1 MAKQRI
7 AFMLCRISTPEQSL
21 ESQENMLLQIAE
33 DAGFH
38 VPQEFIFREQK
49 TGYDDFDDDR
59 RSIVELRNAIILNK
73 PEAIFCLELSR
84 MSRNAIKLQK
94 YIYEFSVNPK
104 IPLYFG
110 DYDMWT
116 INPTTGDR
124 IDENILKLI
133 GAAEHVQKERERIRE
148 RTMRGRKS
156 AASKG
161 RYTGHLADGYKVEVN
176 KKFEKE
182 IKIDENRAP
191 IIKRIFEL
199 YLNHSTNE
207 VRDILNAE
215 HIPTTNKYRSTS
227 SDFNYKLEHKNKTG
241 DTIKREQDLW
251 TGNSV
256 RQILK
261 NQWYIGKRS
270 FMGVDYPV
278 EAIIDNETWQ
288 SVQEKLRSYPI
299 IVKKGKNQF
308 LLKDLLYCS
317 CGRKMYGHFQGLNNH
332 YYCSSAHAGKQKCK
346 TRGISKENA
355 ESILH
360 QVIHQ
365 RLIYQVFNDA
375 YTEDESPLTKLLQ
388 IDRKS
393 LENERQKIVA
403 YKGIIEDTE
412 EQIEEKRRQLRKT
425 RLLIIE
431 SKSEEDDIEYRN
443 EKLRIEREIKELEKR
458 INEYNNAIRRI
469 NRGIETRK
477 SAKTIVDK
485 VADCTL
491 EEFRE
496 FLCVA
501 IEKITL
507 FNANK
512 TTSILRVDYANG
524 EREEVIY
531 SPQRYK
537 DRYMLLTK
545 RSYTPTLEDKLNSD
559 LSNWRMLSIYLDE
572 YMHDNVRYDEYKQK
586 IVFEGKGIYQSGNV
600 AFIVCKELYRE
611 RKEILKDKYDITLQ
625 FNEIEDEVDVDTFLS
640 MFINDLGH
648 SYQKTIISTDRADE
662 IREYHKTYRKKYNTG
677 KPSSEPYINRDEL
690 YEEINAKRK
699 RLYNKIYKIK
709 QKKTLS
715 DKEKNEQIRII
726 KKQLKELRLQINY
739 KKESDRAL
747 KILHKLR
754 KTE

>member
-1 MAKQRI
+1 MTKRRI
-7 AFMLCRISTPEQSL
+7 GFMLCRISTPEQSL

-73 PEAIFCLELSR
+73 PDAIFCLELSR

-94 YIYEFSVNPK
+94 YIYEFSVTPK

-110 DYDMWT
+110 DFDLWT
-116 INPTTGDR
+116 INPTTGER

-133 GAAEHVQKERERIRE
+133 GAAESVQRERERIRE

-182 IKIDENRAP
+182 IKIDVNRAQ

-270 FMGVDYPV
+270 FMGVEYPV

-332 YYCSSAHAGKQKCK
+332 YYCSSAHAGKHKCN

-365 RLIYQVFNDA
+365 RLIYQVFSDA
-375 YTEDESPLTKLLQ
+375 FSEDESPLTKLLR
-388 IDRKS
+388 IDNKS
-393 LENERQKIVA
+393 LESERQKIGA
-403 YKGIIEDTE
+403 FKGIIKDSE
-412 EQIEEKRRQLRKT
+412 EQIEEKKRQLSKT
-425 RLLIIE
+425 RLLIIQ
-431 SKSEEDDIEYRN
+431 SKSEEEETDYKNIQNTIEN
-443 EKLRIEREIKELEKR
+443 EIKELGER
-458 INEYNNAIRRI
+458 ITEYNSAIRRI
-469 NRGIETRK
+469 NRSIETRK
-477 SAKTIVDK
+477 SAKNIVDK
-485 VADCTL
+485 VSDCTL

-496 FLCVA
+496 FICVA

-507 FNANK
+507 YNANK
-512 TTSILRVDYANG
+512 NTSILRIDYANG

-537 DRYMLLTK
+537 NRYILLTK
-545 RSYTPTLEDKLNSD
+545 RGYTPPLEENGNSD
-559 LSNWRMLSIYLDE
+559 LIKWRMTNLVFNE
-572 YMHDNVRYDEYKQK
+572 YMHDDVCYDEHKQK
-586 IVFEGKGIYQSGNV
+586 VVFEGKGIYHSGNV
-600 AFIVCKELYRE
+600 AFIVRKELYQE
-611 RKEILKDKYDITLQ
+611 QKQFLKDEHSAILH
-625 FNEIEDEVDVDTFLS
+625 FNEIEDEVDVDTFMSL
-640 MFINDLGH
+640 FIDDLGH
-648 SYQKTIISTDRADE
+648 SYQKTIVNTDRAE
-662 IREYHKTYRKKYNTG
+662 ELRKYHKQYQKRYNTG
-677 KPSSEPYINRDEL
+677 KPSSEAYIDKDEL
-690 YEEINAKRK
+690 YDEINAKRK

-709 QKKTLS
+709 QRKTLS
-715 DKEKNEQIRII
+715 DTEKKEQISII

-739 KKESDRAL
+739 KKESERAE
-747 KILHKLR
+747 KILKRLR
-754 KTE
+754 GI